1 VYQGVVSGNQVTFYG
16 VPVIPPGLN
25 GPSSARILRIT
36 NLRLSG
42 LGFLPISMG
51 QSPVQATI
59 TASNY
64 FTLPLDQSSILVG
77 VARSGLT
84 TALAGPTA
92 FQRCNAQTL
101 SQSAVLTFSEE
112 FAGSFKTRVD
122 PTVTG
127 QINGQGN
134 ALVQDEPGRIYSS
147 ESWFTLSG
155 LYGTGTAGL
164 ADFGTRLTAVFRN
177 IPEGVSVFV
186 SQFGVT
192 LNSSGTATGEVSSG
206 SSWVQAVSSET
217 APDGAGTIPAAPVYG
232 MLAPGG
238 NGNIH
243 VVELTRQSDG
253 TALASWESI
262 ANTPT
267 AIDTYNFAVFI
278 SYPAHL
284 AGVGT
289 ARVSLRFGPESGGS
303 TDTVPRFF
311 DVPTEENVISIGAC
325 QQ

>member
-1 VYQGVVSGNQVTFYG
+1 VVSGNRVTFYG
-16 VPVIPPGLN
+16 VPVIPPTAN
-25 GPSSARILRIT
+25 GGRVLRIT
-36 NLRLSG
+36 NLRVSAVALLAGYTGSA
-42 LGFLPISMG
+42 
-51 QSPVQATI
+51 PVQAAI
-59 TASNY
+59 TTSNPSA
-64 FTLPLDQSSILVG
+64 LPLSSSTPIVG
-77 VARSGLT
+77 FAQSGLT
-84 TALAGPTA
+84 TSVAGPTA
-92 FQRCNAQTL
+92 FQSCNAQTL
-101 SQSAVLTFSEE
+101 SQSAVLTFSEK
-112 FAGSFKTRVD
+112 FASSFKTRVD
-122 PTVTG
+122 PTVAG
-127 QINGQGN
+127 QINRQGN
-134 ALVQDEPGRIYSS
+134 ALVQNVPGEVYNS
-147 ESWFTLSG
+147 ESGFTLSG

-164 ADFGTRLTAVFRN
+164 ADFGTRFTAVFRN
-177 IPEGVSVFV
+177 IPEGVHVFV

-206 SSWVQAVSSET
+206 SSWAQAVSSET
-217 APDGAGTIPAAPVYG
+217 APDGAGTIPAAPAYD

-238 NGNIH
+238 KANIH

-253 TALASWESI
+253 TAIASWESI
-262 ANTPT
+262 ANMPT